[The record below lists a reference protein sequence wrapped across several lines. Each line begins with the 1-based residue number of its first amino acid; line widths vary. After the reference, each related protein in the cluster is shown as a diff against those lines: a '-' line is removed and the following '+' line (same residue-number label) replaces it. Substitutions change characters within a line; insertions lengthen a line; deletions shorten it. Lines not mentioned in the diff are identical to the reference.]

1 MRISKLLL
9 PAILLCSSGLAV
21 AQDAAPAPPAARGEG
36 HAVAVA
42 GEPGTYVFS
51 FSGGSY
57 IGVATA
63 NVTNENAGRLGL
75 GEPRGVVIERV
86 IDDSPASKAG
96 LQKDDVIL
104 RFEGEDVTSVAKLT
118 RLIGEVAPDHKAKM
132 RISRGGREQDVTITV
147 GQRKGPMAWNGT
159 LNGAL
164 GDRYSAELNNLSQMN
179 PEALSELRTKLGNGQ
194 FTPFER
200 GQNMA
205 WAFGGGRRVGISTI
219 ALTKQLA
226 EFFGVPGGEG
236 VLVTSVNE
244 NSPAAKSGLKAG
256 DVITDVDGQKVNDS
270 GDVSRGINKKAEGDV
285 TLTVI
290 RDRGQ
295 RMMTVTPEK
304 STTGYFPNG
313 GGLLTPSVVVKPRVQ
328 VGTPNLNITP
338 RTNITPRVRV
348 TPRSIFGTSNGTVI
362 L

>member
-1 MRISKLLL
+1 MRIIKLLL
-9 PAILLCSSGLAV
+9 PAILLCSCGLAV
-21 AQDAAPAPPAARGEG
+21 AQDAPPAPPAAPREG
-36 HAVAVA
+36 RAVAVA
-42 GEPGTYVFS
+42 GEPGNYVFS
-51 FSGGSY
+51 IIGGSY
-57 IGVATA
+57 LGVATA
-63 NVTNENAGRLGL
+63 NVTSENASRLGL

-104 RFEGEDVTSVAKLT
+104 RFENEDVTSVAKLT
-118 RLIGEVAPDHKAKM
+118 RLISEVAPDHKAKL
-132 RISRGGREQDVTITV
+132 RISRGGREQDVTVTV
-147 GQRKGPMAWNGT
+147 GQRKAPMAWSGQM
-159 LNGAL
+159 
-164 GDRYSAELNNLSQMN
+164 GDRYSTELGQLN
-179 PEALSELRTKLGNGQ
+179 PETLDRLNRT
-194 FTPFER
+194 FER
-200 GQNMA
+200 GQVEGFGTGQNFT

-270 GDVSRGINKKAEGDV
+270 GDISRGINKKTEGDV

-304 STTGYFPNG
+304 NTTGMFSDG
-313 GGLLTPSVVVKPRVQ
+313 TLLKPSVVVQPRFQ
-328 VGTPNLNITP
+328 MRTPNLNITP
-338 RTNITPRVRV
+338 RTNVTPRVRV
-348 TPRSIFGTSNGTVI
+348 TPRSIFGTGNGTVI